1 MTRHGYSQKHNESSK
16 RFRLRIYGLY
26 MLLHRATKSVMRR
39 LDLLR
44 LRLVGV
50 SLSYPVT
57 IFLETPKTWIRLTKD
72 LVTRSA
78 PIQARGTP
86 GYADVALSSNPF
98 AGKFSRLY
106 NFLSDLSDAALF
118 VLPKIFKLRTMF
130 RARHTSGTSPVATFL
145 YDQSRFS
152 SKELEH
158 DKTPFNQPNCGRY
171 MQISR
176 PKRLS
181 SLSCCRQYY
190 PGVETVRTAS
200 YPYTEA
206 S

>member
-1 MTRHGYSQKHNESSK
+1 MSHCLQIPSLES
-16 RFRLRIYGLY
+16 F
-26 MLLHRATKSVMRR
+26 
-39 LDLLR
+39 
-44 LRLVGV
+44 LV
-50 SLSYPVT
+50 ST
-57 IFLETPKTWIRLTKD
+57 I
-72 LVTRSA
+72 
-78 PIQARGTP
+78 
-86 GYADVALSSNPF
+86 
-98 AGKFSRLY
+98 
-106 NFLSDLSDAALF
+106 LSDLSDAALF

-181 SLSCCRQYY
+181 SLSCCRHTIQELKLYGQHHILI
-190 PGVETVRTAS
+190 PKLHKTLRELFDQQKASALDVDRNGRTILQVCKFIVIRSA
-200 YPYTEA
+200 
-206 S
+206 